1 MFGQSLNLC
10 TDTVH
15 AKKPFGMYV
24 LYAVVEY
31 KYIYLT
37 TVGYLY
43 TDWRLDTFQNNPV
56 YYMLFMKLPNS
67 M

>member
-1 MFGQSLNLC
+1 
-10 TDTVH
+10 
-15 AKKPFGMYV
+15 MYV